1 MNFKT
6 VFILTSVVFFN
17 LHSLA
22 KISGTIVIN
31 KEQTEA
37 KLMIY
42 EVMGAGEL
50 SKLYDQM
57 QVGEVIEKNTRSKSF
72 KLSNNLF
79 LINCQKIKSNMATT
93 NCSLTIRKGQPSE
106 DFQSEIFTSNDKKYA
121 FFKASSRFS
130 HELDGIFLTQ
140 SNGDI
145 LYALQL
151 PNYITVDVNGNTQ
164 GPLTLGFY
172 FN

>member
-1 MNFKT
+1 MKFKII
-6 VFILTSVVFFN
+6 FILAISFFST
-17 LHSLA
+17 LQLQA

-31 KEQTEA
+31 NEQTEA

-57 QVGEVIEKNTRSKSF
+57 RVNEVIEKNTRSKSF

-79 LINCQKIKSNMATT
+79 LINCQNIKGNMATT
-93 NCSLTIRKGQPSE
+93 NCTFTIRKGQPSE
-106 DFQSEIFTSNDKKYA
+106 DFQSEIFTSTDKKYA
-121 FFKASSRFS
+121 FFKTSSRFS
-130 HELDGIFLTQ
+130 HELEDIFPIQ
-140 SNGDI
+140 SNGTI

-151 PNYITVDVNGNTQ
+151 PNYITVDVNGSIQ